1 MGLLFIYV
9 ISVCLCARVCACV
22 LVHAPSAL
30 FWILWGGGMGV
41 TGGGINE
48 EKDSTFAF
56 KGLTLKMWIK
66 VEF

>member
-1 MGLLFIYV
+1 
-9 ISVCLCARVCACV
+9 
-22 LVHAPSAL
+22 
-30 FWILWGGGMGV
+30 MGV